1 MHIST
6 LKFVVRSTYQN
17 GLKALFMKLKYIW
30 LWSPL
35 GGVLK
40 DFKIVFTRK
49 LALGIYDNHGEN
61 IIGVEKVV

>member
-1 MHIST
+1 MIS
-6 LKFVVRSTYQN
+6 V
-17 GLKALFMKLKYIW
+17 
-30 LWSPL
+30 
-35 GGVLK
+35 GGWVLK